1 MTIKTFISLSIVIF
15 AAVMSI
21 GTHFTVE
28 ALDRATAQQCKTH
41 AWPADQATHY
51 IHMDWCTDN
60 GYPTN

>member
-28 ALDRATAQQCKTH
+28 ALDSAAAEQCRTH
-41 AWPADQATHY
+41 AWPTDQATYY

-60 GYPTN
+60 GYATN